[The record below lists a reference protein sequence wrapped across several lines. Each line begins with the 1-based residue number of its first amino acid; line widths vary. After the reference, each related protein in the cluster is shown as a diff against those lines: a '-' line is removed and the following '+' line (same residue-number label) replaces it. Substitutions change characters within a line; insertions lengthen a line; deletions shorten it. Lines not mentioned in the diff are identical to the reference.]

1 MKNIYRK
8 LIPVWSYWLAEQ
20 NALLVC
26 AHFCEQ
32 TFATFMFGC
41 VLIHQRLPGAVLHV
55 IVSAMCSLFPVIKSN
70 LFQGIF
76 LLSLSTLGVCPAV
89 SPSLLHLLSL
99 RSLMMNV
106 ALLIMSLS
114 PVPHLLGDPLSAP
127 SALFPVVLPR
137 FLLPLPVSVLFPL
150 SVSPS
155 PTPLASVWW
164 WMSLHQLLLS
174 EGLWG
179 LWCQR
184 TQRTAGQ
191 AKPFPTRCSLNSSW
205 ETNEDEFG
213 GRMCFCTKG
222 VPSFS
227 QSVCS
232 SVTPREPKLYLFFS
246 LSDSSRHLFQ
256 FIS

>member
-1 MKNIYRK
+1 MWADIWHFY
-8 LIPVWSYWLAEQ
+8 VWLCSHPSAAARCCVTCYS
-20 NALLVC
+20 VC
-26 AHFCEQ
+26 NVF
-32 TFATFMFGC
+32 
-41 VLIHQRLPGAVLHV
+41 
-55 IVSAMCSLFPVIKSN
+55 IVSCHQKS
-70 LFQGIF
+70 FVSRVFFAFSQHF
-76 LLSLSTLGVCPAV
+76 VCLSCCFSFSS
-89 SPSLLHLLSL
+89 SPSLSL
-99 RSLMMNV
+99 CSLMMNV

-114 PVPHLLGDPLSAP
+114 PVPNVLGDPLSAP

-137 FLLPLPVSVLFPL
+137 FLLPLPVSVLSPL

-213 GRMCFCTKG
+213 GRMCFCTEG
-222 VPSFS
+222 VLSFF
-227 QSVCS
+227 QSVYS
-232 SVTPREPKLYLFFS
+232 SVTPRELKLYLFFS
-246 LSDSSRHLFQ
+246 LRATVLVSSNL
-256 FIS
+256 